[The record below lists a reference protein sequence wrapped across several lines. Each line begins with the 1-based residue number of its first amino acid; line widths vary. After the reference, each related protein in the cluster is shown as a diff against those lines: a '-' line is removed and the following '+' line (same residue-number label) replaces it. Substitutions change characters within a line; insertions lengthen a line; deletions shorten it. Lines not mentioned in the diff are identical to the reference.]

1 MNRQKELKSS
11 LYEDIRIKR
20 TPKNNPLRGYWTGE
34 RGNST
39 YIPTTNQDEIIK
51 ILNEHHLCGI
61 KYEKGIIDL
70 NPCSIA
76 TVSLVKMYIIRY
88 KNFKICDM
96 LCADLWNNTNFLN
109 KHDWT
114 SKEIKY
120 YRKQYH
126 YSWHE
131 CNDCIHC
138 ELVPTK
144 INSFFSHFGGIAEC
158 KLTSQ
163 NYDIVYN

>member
-1 MNRQKELKSS
+1 MNRQKNFKVF

-39 YIPTTNQDEIIK
+39 YVPTNNQDEIIK
-51 ILNEHHLCGI
+51 ILNQYNTHGI
-61 KYEKGIIDL
+61 KYQQGIIDL

-76 TVSLVKMYIIRY
+76 TVSLEKMYITRY
-88 KNFKICDM
+88 KNFKNCDM
-96 LCADLWNNTNFLN
+96 LCADLWNYSNFLN

-114 SKEIKY
+114 HTKVKH
-120 YRKQYH
+120 YRKQYF

-131 CNDCIHC
+131 CNDCVHC

-144 INSFFSHFGGIAEC
+144 INAFFLHFGGIAEC
-158 KLTSQ
+158 KL
-163 NYDIVYN
+163 NL

>member
-1 MNRQKELKSS
+1 MEFYLPKSMENS
-11 LYEDIRIKR
+11 LPLT
-20 TPKNNPLRGYWTGE
+20 TPKNNPQRGYWTGE

-39 YIPTTNQDEIIK
+39 YVPTNNQDNIIK
-51 ILNEHHLCGI
+51 ILHDHNLCGI
-61 KYEKGIIDL
+61 NYSKGIIDL

-76 TVSLVKMYIIRY
+76 TVSLDKMYILRY
-88 KNFKICDM
+88 KNFKTCDI
-96 LCADLWNNTNFLN
+96 LCSNLWNNTKFLD
-109 KHDWT
+109 KQDWT
-114 SKEIKY
+114 SQKVNY

-158 KLTSQ
+158 KMNS
-163 NYDIVYN
+163 